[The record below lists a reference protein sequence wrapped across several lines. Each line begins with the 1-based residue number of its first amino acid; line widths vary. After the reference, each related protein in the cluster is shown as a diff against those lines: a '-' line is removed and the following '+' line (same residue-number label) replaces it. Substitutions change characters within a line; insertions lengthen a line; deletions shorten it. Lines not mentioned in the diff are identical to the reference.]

1 MAVSRGIPFQKGKPK
16 TGGKVKGTPNK
27 KTMVLETFCQDIIE
41 GGIER
46 FNEAMSKLAKDK
58 PEKYIDAYLSLLEYV
73 KPKLARHDTSVT
85 TKGELNIIWKEERT
99 YEQNS
104 DKG

>member
-1 MAVSRGIPFQKGKPK
+1 MARGIPFPKGKPK
-16 TGGKVKGTPNK
+16 TGGKEKGTPNK

-41 GGIER
+41 GGIDR
-46 FNEAMSKLAKDK
+46 FNKAMNELAEDK

-73 KPKLARHDTSVT
+73 KPKLARHDTNVT
-85 TKGELNIIWKEERT
+85 TKGELNIVWKEERT

-104 DKG
+104 DKE

>member
-1 MAVSRGIPFQKGKPK
+1 MFTKGKPK
-16 TGGKVKGTPNK
+16 TGGKTKGTPNK
-27 KTMVLETFCQDIIE
+27 KTMLLDTFCQDIVE

-46 FNEAMSKLAKDK
+46 FNNAMNVLAEKN
-58 PEKYIDAYLSLLEYV
+58 PPKYIDAYLALLEYV

-99 YEQNS
+99 YEKPKDS
-104 DKG
+104 E

>member
-1 MAVSRGIPFQKGKPK
+1 MARFEKGNPGKPK
-16 TGGKVKGTPNK
+16 GAKSS
-27 KTMVLETFCQDIIE
+27 KTMILETFCQDIIE

-46 FNEAMSKLAKDK
+46 FNTAMNTLAEKNPKL
-58 PEKYIDAYLSLLEYV
+58 YVDAYLSLLEYV

-99 YEQNS
+99 YEQNNDS
-104 DKG
+104 TPTE

>member
-1 MAVSRGIPFQKGKPK
+1 MFTKGKPK
-16 TGGKVKGTPNK
+16 TGGKKKGTPNK
-27 KTMVLETFCQDIIE
+27 KTMLLDTFCQDIIE

-46 FNEAMSKLAKDK
+46 FNDSMNKLA
-58 PEKYIDAYLSLLEYV
+58 EKNPKMYVDAYLSLLEYV

-99 YEQNS
+99 YEQNNDNTPS
-104 DKG
+104 E